1 MFSLSKLRKAL
12 SAFALCC
19 LGVMGMGIT
28 PFALADNPATHFELD
43 GNMKGDNTAVDWT
56 DIFNSNLPD
65 VGATAKDPLPS
76 GFSSPTFLVDFYP
89 ATSNDNSLFATGS
102 KDTLNITP
110 GWQCKK
116 TNNVNDKTDINN
128 AYAVAMTKTGSDG
141 KPHLF
146 VYFALDVASNDGTKD
161 VGFWF
166 LKDPNVSCPAGNG
179 TTNFVGNHSDGDV
192 LIVSEFTNGGRV
204 SEIKAYRWNIVNGNG
219 SLGTTPIASG
229 GECDGVAFDVCAK
242 VNTVVLNGDGAGAD
256 VPWLV
261 KSKTSN
267 PSGPAYTSSK
277 DLDIGMFFEGGID
290 LTAAGISGCFNR
302 YLADTRSSTSLGAT
316 IFDFTLGD
324 FSNCSIAAAKTCTQA
339 VVNPDFTTFT
349 SGFTAT
355 VTNSSPTGTVYD
367 VTIKETFNFAN
378 TGETSCTITSNTGDQ
393 NVNGTEL
400 ITGTPVKVASS
411 LAPQASVTV
420 GISCTGSLN
429 SFQNAIH
436 AVAGSAPGQSDI
448 TKDAV
453 VTAAQANACLR
464 QVTGGLAIEK
474 VCQGMELVGGSSTTP
489 ITLKANVRV
498 NVTNTTGDPQNSSNE
513 AITLTTLQDNKID
526 PNDTGAFTGFT
537 QIYCDG
543 ADEGK
548 VVTTPDLLLN
558 PGDKACFKGSYTPLA
573 GDLVN
578 PPSTAA
584 FTDTVEV
591 TGTGSLGGSFPPP
604 GPGGV
609 PPTPISASA
618 TCYLCPANQ

>member
-1 MFSLSKLRKAL
+1 MFSSTKLRKAL

-28 PFALADNPATHFELD
+28 PFALADNPANYFQLD
-43 GNMKGDNTAVDWT
+43 GDMKGGTQEKPDWS
-56 DIFNSNLPD
+56 DVFDSNLPA
-65 VGATAKDPLPS
+65 VGATPKASLPS
-76 GFSSPTFLVDFYP
+76 GFSSPTFVVDFFP

-128 AYAVAMTKTGSDG
+128 AYAVAYIN
-141 KPHLF
+141 PNNHLI

-166 LKDPNVSCPAGNG
+166 LKDPDVSCPAGG
-179 TTNFVGNHSDGDV
+179 GSTPFVGNHTDGDV

-204 SEIKAYRWNIVNGNG
+204 SEIKAYRWNGGANG
-219 SLGTTPIASG
+219 SLGTTAIASG
-229 GECDGVAFDVCAK
+229 GECNGDAFNVCAK
-242 VNTVVLNGDGAGAD
+242 VNTAVLNGDGANAD

-290 LTAAGISGCFNR
+290 LTAIGISGCFNR

-316 IFDFTLGD
+316 IFDFALGD
-324 FSNCSIAAAKTCTQA
+324 FSNCSIAATKACTQA
-339 VVNPDFTTFT
+339 TVNSDFATFT
-349 SGFTAT
+349 SPFTAT
-355 VTNSSPTGTVYD
+355 VTNSSPSGIIYD
-367 VTIKETFNFAN
+367 VTINESFNFAN

-393 NVNGTEL
+393 SVNGTEL

-411 LAPQASVTV
+411 LAPGASVTV

-453 VTAAQANACLR
+453 VSAASASACLAT
-464 QVTGGLAIEK
+464 VSADLDITKA
-474 VCQGMELVGGSSTTP
+474 CQGMQLVAGTNGLVALQADVRVEVTNPSTSNQSVTITTP
-489 ITLKANVRV
+489 VDTKVSTLNQVDC
-498 NVTNTTGDPQNSSNE
+498 TTGVAKSDLVLSPNE
-513 AITLTTLQDNKID
+513 T
-526 PNDTGAFTGFT
+526 
-537 QIYCDG
+537 
-543 ADEGK
+543 
-548 VVTTPDLLLN
+548 
-558 PGDKACFKGSYTPLA
+558 ACFLGSYNPTNA
-573 GDLVN
+573 DLVN
-578 PPSTAA
+578 PPSSAA
-584 FTDTVEV
+584 FTDGVSVSGEGSIS
-591 TGTGSLGGSFPPP
+591 GTFTA
-604 GPGGV
+604 GP
-609 PPTPISASA
+609 ANA
-618 TCYLCPANQ
+618 TCYLCDTDVDGIPDVLDLSD

>member
-28 PFALADNPATHFELD
+28 PFALADNPATYFQLD
-43 GNMKGDNTAVDWT
+43 GDMKGGTQAKPDWS
-56 DIFNSNLPD
+56 DVFDSNLPA
-65 VGATAKDPLPS
+65 VGATPKASLPS
-76 GFSSPTFLVDFYP
+76 GFSSPTFVVDFFP
-89 ATSNDNSLFATGS
+89 ATNNDNSLFATGS

-128 AYAVAMTKTGSDG
+128 AYAVAYIN
-141 KPHLF
+141 PNNHLI

-166 LKDPNVSCPAGNG
+166 LKDPDVSCPAGSG
-179 TTNFVGNHSDGDV
+179 TTSFVGNHTDGDV

-204 SEIKAYRWNIVNGNG
+204 SEIKAYRWNGGADG
-219 SLGTTPIASG
+219 SLGTTPIAEG
-229 GECDGVAFDVCAK
+229 GECNGAALNVCAR
-242 VNTVVLNGDGAGAD
+242 VNTAVLNGDGANAD

-267 PSGPAYTSSK
+267 PSGPDYTSSK

-290 LTAAGISGCFNR
+290 LTAVGISGCFNR

-316 IFDFTLGD
+316 IFDFALGD
-324 FSNCSIAAAKTCTQA
+324 FSNCSIAAAKACTQA
-339 VVNPDFTTFT
+339 SVNNDFSTFT
-349 SGFTAT
+349 SPFTAT

-411 LAPQASVTV
+411 LAPGASVTV
-420 GISCTGSLN
+420 GISCLGSLN

-436 AVAGSAPGQSDI
+436 AAAGSAPGQSDI

-453 VTAAQANACLR
+453 VSATSASACQATVTADLDI
-464 QVTGGLAIEK
+464 TK
-474 VCQGMELVGGSSTTP
+474 SCQGMQLVAGTNGLVALQTDVRVEVTNPSTSNQLVTITTP
-489 ITLKANVRV
+489 VDTKVSTLNQVDCL
-498 NVTNTTGDPQNSSNE
+498 TGNSKSDLVLSPNE
-513 AITLTTLQDNKID
+513 T
-526 PNDTGAFTGFT
+526 
-537 QIYCDG
+537 
-543 ADEGK
+543 
-548 VVTTPDLLLN
+548 
-558 PGDKACFKGSYTPLA
+558 ACFLGSYNPTNA
-573 GDLVN
+573 DLVN
-578 PPSTAA
+578 PPSSAA
-584 FTDTVEV
+584 FTDGVSV
-591 TGTGSLGGSFPPP
+591 TGEGSINGTFTA
-604 GPGGV
+604 GPV
-609 PPTPISASA
+609 NA
-618 TCYLCPANQ
+618 TCYLCDTDLDGIPDVTDTSD